1 MNIYKCMCSW
11 TRYFWQ
17 AVDDNRGIQDDTK
30 GANKTREVT
39 WGWGGHTWG
48 EWQKISVSWAKFGQK
63 SPAWYAPII
72 FQQ

>member
-48 EWQKISVSWAKFGQK
+48 EWQKMSLGQSLDK
-63 SPAWYAPII
+63 KHPYGVPR
-72 FQQ
+72 

>member
-1 MNIYKCMCSW
+1 MCSW

-39 WGWGGHTWG
+39 WGWEGSHMGGMA
-48 EWQKISVSWAKFGQK
+48 KNVSWAKFGQK
-63 SPAWYAPII
+63 TPVWCAPII
-72 FQQ
+72 FQ